1 MKRLKNNQGLTLVEL
16 IVSIA
21 ILAIIVLPLL
31 TSFVQATKTNVKA
44 KNKQYATEVAQN
56 IMEGLQN
63 VSLEEIERQ
72 FDISTPP
79 DEFDLFKRGSATTGK
94 LYYDDTN
101 SRFLNPREESDRN
114 LITQEL
120 IERNQENHKY
130 YYYISG
136 LEVNNSNK
144 KYNVFVTLDAKTGVE
159 GTKHKQYNTTEV
171 ANMQSVDTT
180 YDAISANADTANMI
194 ISTIQLQ
201 YGITG
206 LTQSDISRTITVDI
220 AKDSTT
226 GVTTVTA
233 SYKYYIRSRNIT
245 FPEAGS
251 LHEQDYVSVIY
262 DNSSHVDDALKNV
275 YLFYYPWY
283 TSTHSYPL
291 ATDSIVI
298 NNPDNVD
305 CNVHIIKQTNTDAS
319 YLYSAETGYRCA
331 VYVNEPANNGANTK
345 AHTKINTNIG
355 KNIAISDPTNL
366 AYNISNQVTYIYNN
380 TNANQSLV
388 VNGII
393 DINAMTDMEE
403 SDRLFDVTVDV
414 YPSNIGYGSIGSTT
428 PLVTFTGGMSD

>member
-44 KNKQYATEVAQN
+44 KNKQYATEAGQN

-63 VSLEEIERQ
+63 VSLEDVVYQ
-72 FDISTPP
+72 FNYPASPNG
-79 DEFDLFKRGSATTGK
+79 FDLFKLGSAHTVELDYNGTSFTELSSYSVPPGA
-94 LYYDDTN
+94 
-101 SRFLNPREESDRN
+101 SDPVF
-114 LITQEL
+114 TPKSS
-120 IERNQENHKY
+120 HKY
-130 YYYISG
+130 YFYVTD
-136 LEVNNSNK
+136 LAVNNSNK
-144 KYNVFVTLDAKTGVE
+144 KFNALVTLDAKTNVD
-159 GTKHKQYNTTEV
+159 GTKHKQYNTTEI
-171 ANMQSVDTT
+171 ANMQSVDAT

-220 AKDSTT
+220 AKNSTT
-226 GVTTVTA
+226 GVTTVTT

-245 FPEAGS
+245 FPETGS

-283 TSTHSYPL
+283 TSTNSYPL

-298 NNPDNVD
+298 NNPDKVD

-319 YLYSAETGYRCA
+319 YLYSAETGYKCA
-331 VYVNEPANNGANTK
+331 VHVNELTNNGANPK

-355 KNIAISDPTNL
+355 KNIAISDPTNP

-380 TNANQSLV
+380 TNANQSVV

-414 YPSNIGYGSIGSTT
+414 YPSNVGYSSIGSTT

>member
-44 KNKQYATEVAQN
+44 KNKQYATEAAQN

-63 VSLEEIERQ
+63 VSLEDVVYQ
-72 FDISTPP
+72 FNYPASPNG
-79 DEFDLFKRGSATTGK
+79 FDLFKLGSANTK
-94 LYYDDTN
+94 
-101 SRFLNPREESDRN
+101 
-114 LITQEL
+114 EL
-120 IERNQENHKY
+120 DYNGTSFTELSSYSIPPGSSELVFTPKSSHKY
-130 YYYISG
+130 YFYVTDF
-136 LEVNNSNK
+136 EVNNSNK
-144 KYNVFVTLDAKTGVE
+144 KFNALVTLDAKTNVD

-220 AKDSTT
+220 AKNSTT

-331 VYVNEPANNGANTK
+331 VNVNEPANNGANPK

-355 KNIAISDPTNL
+355 KNIAISDPSNP

-380 TNANQSLV
+380 TNANQSVV

-393 DINAMTDMEE
+393 DINAMTEMEE

>member
-31 TSFVQATKTNVKA
+31 TSFVQATRTNVKA
-44 KNKQYATEVAQN
+44 KNKQYATEAAQN

-63 VSLEEIERQ
+63 VSLEDVVYQ
-72 FDISTPP
+72 FNYPASPNG
-79 DEFDLFKRGSATTGK
+79 FDLFKLGSANTK
-94 LYYDDTN
+94 
-101 SRFLNPREESDRN
+101 
-114 LITQEL
+114 EL
-120 IERNQENHKY
+120 DYNGTSFTELSSYSIPPGSSEPVFTPKSSHKY
-130 YYYISG
+130 YFYVTDF
-136 LEVNNSNK
+136 EVNNSNK
-144 KYNVFVTLDAKTGVE
+144 KFNALVTLDAKTNVD

-220 AKDSTT
+220 AKNSTT

-331 VYVNEPANNGANTK
+331 VNVNEPANNGANPK

-355 KNIAISDPTNL
+355 KNIAISDPSNP

-380 TNANQSLV
+380 TNANQSVV

-393 DINAMTDMEE
+393 DINAMTEMEE